1 MAGKRG
7 LTMITGFRF
16 ENDTLAADV
25 DRAWERATD
34 RMIDQMSGDNDPVGS
49 RYWETAESLTVA
61 LEHLDK
67 AHDWILEA
75 SAESNGLNGA
85 ECVGDLE
92 DQISDMINSVKRA
105 KEKMLNGGSDW

>member
-1 MAGKRG
+1 
-7 LTMITGFRF
+7 MITGFRF

-25 DRAWERATD
+25 DRAWERETD
-34 RMIDQMSGDNDPVGS
+34 RMIDQMSGDNDPAGS

-67 AHDWILEA
+67 ALDWLMDA
-75 SAESNGLNGA
+75 SAESNGLKGA

-92 DQISDMINSVKRA
+92 DEIHDLISAVKRA
-105 KEKMLNGGSDW
+105 KEKMLNGGAD